1 MPYVLLVEPE
11 NLFLTSKG
19 SLKSLQEPYFPF
31 FFCSLS
37 LFPYLSLLS
46 SLLFSFLLLLLLF
59 FCLFLLLTFLL
70 SFMGLNMLSKMAIN
84 SLLDSCDLV
93 ALTSQNAETTDVCCN
108 AQLENEFVDDTN
120 IPFMRK

>member
-1 MPYVLLVEPE
+1 MLLVEPE
-11 NLFLTSKG
+11 NLFLTSKD
-19 SLKSLQEPYFPF
+19 SLKSLQEPYFPL

-46 SLLFSFLLLLLLF
+46 SLLFSFLLLLLC

-70 SFMGLNMLSKMAIN
+70 SFIGLNMPSKMAIN

-93 ALTSQNAETTDVCCN
+93 ALTLRMLRPQMCAVSPT
-108 AQLENEFVDDTN
+108 
-120 IPFMRK
+120 

>member
-1 MPYVLLVEPE
+1 MMA
-11 NLFLTSKG
+11 TMRGAG
-19 SLKSLQEPYFPF
+19 SVSLRPQALDACKQDWGRWDSP
-31 FFCSLS
+31 
-37 LFPYLSLLS
+37 
-46 SLLFSFLLLLLLF
+46 
-59 FCLFLLLTFLL
+59 LFLLLTFLL